1 MTKENEN
8 RRDENSMG
16 RINLTIDGQRVE
28 VDEGRTVL
36 QAATEAGIVIPTI
49 CDHKD
54 LSPFGACRMC
64 IVEIDG
70 VRGYPTSCT
79 TPASAGMVV
88 RTQSEELRILRKRIL
103 ELMLSGH
110 PNSCLVCPHRE
121 QCEKYRPRPTKA
133 GRSTRCG
140 FCSNRDE
147 CNVRTLALAAKS
159 QDLEIPTLY
168 TSYNLERSD
177 PFMDRDYNLCIL
189 CGRCWRI
196 CEKIHGV
203 PAISIINRGKWAR
216 IGTAFDKSH
225 VDSGCTFCGACIDIC
240 PTGTLTD
247 RYARWYGRPSA
258 ETPSACTLCPEGCS
272 MLALTQGKQ
281 LIANRMEAFSPK
293 SSLCSLGRFA
303 YPQVVNSTERLTRPM
318 VREGGELIPADWEAA
333 LHATAELLRQP
344 GRKAILAGESSTR
357 EDRHLYSKL
366 ADALGATLGIV
377 PAVSGGEGLQPEG
390 LMAGL
395 KNGEIQ
401 TVIAAGD
408 FLDDAALNQ
417 IRHLVV
423 VDCLASTASESAH
436 VVLPAAVLSESAG
449 TWRNATGAVKTVAA
463 VSAPPG
469 EARPEWQI
477 VSDLAKV
484 MGLDG
489 LDYATASEITS
500 EITGDFA
507 PQPLSANP
515 RFSVRN
521 LPGRFR
527 GHFLADT
534 VRSLEAFG
542 LPSSPHKAA
551 EEIAADGFLLLEK
564 REIIPNF
571 HLLKI
576 QAPPVAKYAKAG
588 QFVILMAR
596 ETSERVP
603 FTLVDWNPEEGS
615 ITVIIEE
622 VGRSSRELISLK
634 QGAKIAHVSGPLGL
648 PFPID
653 KQAPPAGQ
661 GSAESTA
668 PTNGEGKGT
677 VVLGGGCYGIGAI
690 YPIARALK
698 EAGYEVICAI
708 EGCNEHML
716 YMENEIR
723 SVCHDLLVATKDGSR
738 GTHGGVQEIFTGLVE
753 SGRRIDFFIAIGC
766 TFMMRMAS
774 EATQPFGIPT
784 YVALNPIMVD
794 GTGMCGACRVSIDGK
809 TKFAC
814 ADGPIFDGHS
824 LDWDELFSRRSAYS
838 REEIEALP
846 QAAEIVTLGG

>member
-1 MTKENEN
+1 MMNEN
-8 RRDENSMG
+8 AIRRDAEPPSTDANSTG
-16 RINLTIDGQRVE
+16 KISLTIDGRRVE
-28 VDEGRTVL
+28 AEEGRTVL
-36 QAATEAGIVIPTI
+36 QAATDAGILIPTI

-54 LSPFGACRMC
+54 LSPFGSCRMC
-64 IVEIDG
+64 VVEIDG

-79 TPASAGMVV
+79 TPAVAGMVV
-88 RTQSEELRILRKRIL
+88 RTQSEELRILRKRTL

-121 QCEKYRPRPTKA
+121 DCEKYRPRPTKA

-168 TSYNLERSD
+168 SSYHLERSD

-203 PAISIINRGKWAR
+203 PAISIIHRGKWAR

-272 MLALTQGKQ
+272 MLALTEGQQ
-281 LIANRMEAFSPK
+281 LIANRMAAFDSK

-303 YPQVVNSTERLTRPM
+303 YPQVVNSTERLARPV

-333 LHATAELLRQP
+333 LNAAAELLKRP
-344 GRKAILAGESSTR
+344 GRKAILASESSTR
-357 EDRHLYSKL
+357 EDRYVYAKL
-366 ADALGATLGIV
+366 AAAVGATFAIV
-377 PAVSGGEGLQPEG
+377 PAVGGGEALQPEA
-390 LMAGL
+390 LRAGL
-395 KNGEIQ
+395 ESGQVQ

-408 FLDDAALNQ
+408 FLSEAALQKVNHLVLMDCLRSKASDAAQ
-417 IRHLVV
+417 
-423 VDCLASTASESAH
+423 

-449 TWRNATGAVKTVAA
+449 TWRNAAGVVKTVAA

-477 VSDLAKV
+477 VRDLAKAA
-484 MGLDG
+484 GLEG
-489 LDYATASEITS
+489 FEYTTVGEITS
-500 EITGDFA
+500 EIAGDPA
-507 PQPLSANP
+507 PQPLTPNP

-542 LPSSPHKAA
+542 LPSSPRKVVEEAA
-551 EEIAADGFLLLEK
+551 TGGFVLLEK
-564 REIIPNF
+564 REIVPNF

-596 ETSERVP
+596 ETSERAP
-603 FTLVDWNPEEGS
+603 FTLVDWNAEEGS

-634 QGAKIAHVSGPLGL
+634 QGAKIAHASGPLGL
-648 PFPID
+648 PFPIE
-653 KQAPPAGQ
+653 KQ
-661 GSAESTA
+661 A

-698 EAGYEVICAI
+698 AAGYEVIGAI

-716 YMENEIR
+716 YMEEEIR
-723 SVCHDLLVATKDGSR
+723 SVCDDLLVATKDGSR
-738 GTHGGVQEIFTGLVE
+738 GIHGGVQEIFTGLVE
-753 SGRRIDFFIAIGC
+753 AGRRIDFFVAIGC

-824 LDWDELFSRRSAYS
+824 VDWDELFFRRSAYS
-838 REEIEALP
+838 RQEIEALP